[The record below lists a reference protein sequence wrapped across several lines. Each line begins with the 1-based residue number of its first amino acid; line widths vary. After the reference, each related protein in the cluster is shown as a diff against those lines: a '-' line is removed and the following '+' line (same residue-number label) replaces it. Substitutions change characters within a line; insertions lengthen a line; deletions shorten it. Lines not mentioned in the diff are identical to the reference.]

1 MKNIFIVCL
10 ISIFMCSGCAVM
22 MSASSPSE
30 KPHISKISHYN
41 KYQLDALYDCNFLKQ
56 IDTNILIK
64 EYNWETGHP
73 SYIKYCRVA
82 GHAVLDFCSCFIWEI
97 IGTPMEL
104 AFIATYDNYSYYVIF
119 KNDKIIKIFDSTK
132 YNISDVEK
140 WINNYGNRAE
150 QALIQ

>member
-1 MKNIFIVCL
+1 M
-10 ISIFMCSGCAVM
+10 FMCSGCAII
-22 MSASSPSE
+22 MSASSPSK
-30 KPHISKISHYN
+30 KPHIIKKEYCN
-41 KYQLDALYDCNFLKQ
+41 EYQLDALYDSNFRKQ
-56 IDTNILIK
+56 IDNNIVIK
-64 EYNWETGHP
+64 EYNWETWHP
-73 SYIKYCRVA
+73 LSIKHCRVV
-82 GHAVLDFCSCFIWEI
+82 GHAVLDFLTCCIWEI

>member
-1 MKNIFIVCL
+1 
-10 ISIFMCSGCAVM
+10 
-22 MSASSPSE
+22 
-30 KPHISKISHYN
+30 
-41 KYQLDALYDCNFLKQ
+41 
-56 IDTNILIK
+56 
-64 EYNWETGHP
+64 
-73 SYIKYCRVA
+73 
-82 GHAVLDFCSCFIWEI
+82 
-97 IGTPMEL
+97 MEL

>member
-1 MKNIFIVCL
+1 MLYLIFL
-10 ISIFMCSGCAVM
+10 
-22 MSASSPSE
+22 
-30 KPHISKISHYN
+30 
-41 KYQLDALYDCNFLKQ
+41 
-56 IDTNILIK
+56 
-64 EYNWETGHP
+64 
-73 SYIKYCRVA
+73 
-82 GHAVLDFCSCFIWEI
+82 HAVLDFLTSCIWEI